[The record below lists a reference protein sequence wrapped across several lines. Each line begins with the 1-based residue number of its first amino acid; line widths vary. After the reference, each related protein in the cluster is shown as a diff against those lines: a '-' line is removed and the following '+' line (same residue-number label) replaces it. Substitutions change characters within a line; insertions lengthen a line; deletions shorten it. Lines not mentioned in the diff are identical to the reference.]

1 MEAIFSEL
9 GVDFP
14 QLCRDILET
23 RWTNLEA
30 AAAAAAAAK
39 LSGDGDDSS
48 SCEGNQD
55 RCPDIFLDTVVRP
68 PPTPLME
75 SLGMLPPQGASSER
89 RGGNCQEGASLQ
101 IVGQIGPVDDGDDEK
116 YAATQIKLLADL
128 RSVLPDAFS
137 MLCADFVEA
146 AAARAL
152 GVAKVYSFLVV
163 SSSST
168 C

>member
-30 AAAAAAAAK
+30 AAAAAAAK
-39 LSGDGDDSS
+39 LSGDGGDSS

-55 RCPDIFLDTVVRP
+55 KCPDIFLDTVARP

-101 IVGQIGPVDDGDDEK
+101 IGPVDDDGDGER

-128 RSVLPDAFS
+128 RSVLPDAFN